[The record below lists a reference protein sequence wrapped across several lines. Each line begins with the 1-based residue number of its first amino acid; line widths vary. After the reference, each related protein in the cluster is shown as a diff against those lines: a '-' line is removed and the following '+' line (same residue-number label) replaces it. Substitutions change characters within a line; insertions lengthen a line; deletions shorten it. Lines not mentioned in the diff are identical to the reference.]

1 MKRFALLGFACIASI
16 ASLGI
21 AQSAGAA
28 TQAAIPHCPRTI
40 TTADNGKTIKM
51 VKGSCLTLQL
61 DQDLIWTTPES
72 SNDHA
77 VAVFDTETFAPD
89 QAWGLRAVHRG
100 DATITSTGRPNC
112 PQGQP
117 CPLFLRLFSVNIRVV
132 PR

>member
-1 MKRFALLGFACIASI
+1 MKRLALGFACIATV

-21 AQSAGAA
+21 VQPAGAA
-28 TQAAIPHCPRTI
+28 TQAAIPGCPRTI
-40 TTADNGKTIKM
+40 TNADDGKTIKM
-51 VKGSCLTLQL
+51 VKGSCVTLQL
-61 DQDLIWTTPES
+61 DQNLTWTTPES
-72 SNDHA
+72 SSDA

-112 PQGQP
+112 APGQV
-117 CPLFLRLFSVNIRVV
+117 CPLFVRLFSVNVRVV

>member
-1 MKRFALLGFACIASI
+1 MKRLALGFACIATV

-21 AQSAGAA
+21 VQPAGAA
-28 TQAAIPHCPRTI
+28 TQAAIPDCPRTI
-40 TTADNGKTIKM
+40 TNADNGKTIKM
-51 VKGSCLTLQL
+51 LKGSCVTLQL
-61 DQDLIWTTPES
+61 DQNLTWTTPES
-72 SNDHA
+72 SSDA

-112 PQGQP
+112 APGEI
-117 CPLFLRLFSVNIRVV
+117 CPLFVRLFSVNVRVV